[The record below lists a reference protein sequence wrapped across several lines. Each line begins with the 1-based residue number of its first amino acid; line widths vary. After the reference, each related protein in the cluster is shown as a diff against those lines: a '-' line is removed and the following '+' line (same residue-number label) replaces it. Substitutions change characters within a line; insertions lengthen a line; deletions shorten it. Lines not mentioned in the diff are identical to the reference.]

1 MTIYDSFASWI
12 NSFLTCIS
20 SCLGR
25 CTKPKRVPS
34 VEDNKG
40 LHCQEQMVEKQSLS
54 DDFWGTSTG
63 DLDNPFGLSQR
74 SISSLSTSN
83 VSFHSDLGS
92 ASFNSHNDFVNHGL
106 LLWTQLR
113 LQWIGATKSNDA
125 HEAPGPA
132 ISLLGSR
139 ERFRRPIPLSE
150 MVEFLVDM
158 WEQEGLYD

>member
-1 MTIYDSFASWI
+1 
-12 NSFLTCIS
+12 
-20 SCLGR
+20 
-25 CTKPKRVPS
+25 
-34 VEDNKG
+34 
-40 LHCQEQMVEKQSLS
+40 MVEKQSLS